1 MIPSGVLHACEGVD
15 GLHVSFLIVAGLV
28 VSGLIAGFFDSIVG
42 GSGVITLPA
51 LLWAGLPPYAA
62 LGTNK
67 LAGTF
72 ASSTSTFTYMRSGRI
87 HWSLIFGMIPFT
99 LAGAW
104 LGATTVLHV
113 NQRYLQLTIF
123 FAIVAIAILT
133 LLRRSLGQVNAFAGV
148 TVGVR
153 ISSIIAAFALGFYDG
168 FIGPGTGS
176 FLLFLFLSAYRFDFV
191 LAAGNGR
198 ILNFASNIAALLYFA
213 LHGEVALLEGLPM
226 GVAMMIGAR
235 VGSKMAVKRGVPF
248 IRPLF
253 VVVSLILAI
262 KMGITVFH

>member
-1 MIPSGVLHACEGVD
+1 M
-15 GLHVSFLIVAGLV
+15 HVSVFLIAALVGSGLV
-28 VSGLIAGFFDSIVG
+28 AGFFDSIVG
-42 GSGVITLPA
+42 GSGVITLPT
-51 LLWAGLPPYAA
+51 LLWAGLSPYAA

-72 ASSTSTFTYMRSGRI
+72 ASSISTLTYMRSGRI
-87 HWSLIFGMIPFT
+87 HWSLIRGMIPFT
-99 LAGAW
+99 LVGAW

-123 FAIVAIAILT
+123 FAIVIIAILT
-133 LLRRSLGQVNAFAGV
+133 LVRRSLGKTNAFAGV
-148 TVGVR
+148 TTGIR
-153 ISSIIAAFALGFYDG
+153 ISSSIAAFALGFYDG

-198 ILNFASNIAALLYFA
+198 VLNFASNIAALVYFA

-226 GVAMMIGAR
+226 GIAMMIGAR
-235 VGSKMAVKRGVPF
+235 IGSKMAVKRGVPF

-253 VVVSLILAI
+253 VVVSLVLAI
-262 KMGITVFH
+262 KMAITVFH